1 MKDGVLIPGN
11 WEMVRIEDIALKIH
25 YGFTESSTKTD
36 TGIKFLRIT
45 DIQDYKVN
53 WNEVPYCRIDSSFAN
68 KYLLEEDDL
77 LFARTGA
84 TVGKSFLIQGKIPKS
99 IFASYLIRIK
109 LSKQVSSKYVF
120 YFFQSPDYW
129 KQIGVKAMG
138 IGQPNVNGKLLSNI
152 RIPLAPKKEQHKIV
166 EKIEEIFSDL
176 DQAELAY
183 LKILHQLNTY
193 RQSVLNSAFN
203 GDLTKDWRDTNIS
216 STPAID
222 YLKAVSEKRKI
233 FYDKKIKVND
243 KSRVDKK
250 NYEFVYS
257 QNERIPT
264 WATAKLDKLITIA
277 GRIGWKGLKKE
288 EYTTKGPLF
297 LSVHCL
303 NYGKYVDFRDALH
316 ISEVRYE
323 ESPEIKLRDNDIL
336 LCKDGAGIG
345 KIGIIKQLP
354 YKATVNSSILVIRSN
369 EIFIPDFLYYLFKGP
384 QLQEIVN
391 ERISGSAIPHL
402 FQKDIKEFILNI
414 PPIVEQQQ
422 IVQEIEYRF
431 TIADNLENT
440 IKTNQTRA
448 QTFRQIIL
456 KSAFQGKLIEQKTS
470 SDSISS
476 LLEKITTEKVSY
488 MSIEKTTPKSKR
500 GKNTASKDNKSI
512 IDILSNASSPLPAD
526 EVWLQSEHKDNI
538 ENFYAAL
545 KQIQDNVTAVKK
557 GTKSLLSL
565 KNENR

>member
-1 MKDGVLIPGN
+1 MKDDNLIPDN
-11 WEMVRIEDIALKIH
+11 WETVKIEDIALKIH
-25 YGFTESSTKTD
+25 YGYTESSTKTN

-53 WNEVPYCRIDSSFAN
+53 WSEVPYCKIDPSDAN
-68 KYLLEEDDL
+68 KYLLEEGDL

-99 IFASYLIRIK
+99 IFASYLIRII
-109 LSKQVSSKYVF
+109 LSKHIYSKYVF
-120 YFFQSPDYW
+120 YFFQSADYW
-129 KQIGVKAMG
+129 KQIGVKAVG
-138 IGQPNVNGKLLSNI
+138 IGQPNVNGKLLANI
-152 RIPLAPKKEQHKIV
+152 TLPLASNNEQKKIV

-183 LKILHQLNTY
+183 LKILSQLKVY
-193 RQSVLNSAFN
+193 RQSVLNSAFS
-203 GDLTKDWRDTNIS
+203 GDLTEDWRNANNSIIS
-216 STPAID
+216 STD
-222 YLKAVSEKRKI
+222 YLKKVLDKRKHDYEKLI
-233 FYDKKIKVND
+233 KDKKKTRVEKKHYDFSYNQND
-243 KSRVDKK
+243 K
-250 NYEFVYS
+250 
-257 QNERIPT
+257 IPT
-264 WATAKLDKLITIA
+264 WATAKLDGLITIA
-277 GRIGWKGLKKE
+277 ARIGWKGLKKE
-288 EYTTKGPLF
+288 EYTKKGPLF

-303 NYGKYVDFRDALH
+303 NYGKYVAFKDAYH
-316 ISEVRYE
+316 INEMRYE
-323 ESPEIKLRDNDIL
+323 ESPEIQLKNNDIL

-345 KIGIIKQLP
+345 KIGMIRQLP
-354 YKATVNSSILVIRSN
+354 YKATVNSSLLIIRGN

-384 QLQEIVN
+384 QLQAIVS

-440 IKTNQTRA
+440 IKINQQRA

-456 KSAFQGKLIEQKTS
+456 KNAFKGKLIERHTS
-470 SDSISS
+470 SESAHS
-476 LLEKITTEKVSY
+476 LLEKITIEKDFY
-488 MSIEKTTPKSKR
+488 MSIQKITPKK
-500 GKNTASKDNKSI
+500 KPNKKKVIKDNISI
-512 IDILSNASSPLPAD
+512 MDILKNASSPLPAD

-545 KQIQDNVTAVKK
+545 KQIQNEVTAVKK
-557 GTKSLLSL
+557 GTQSLLSL